1 MTDYRILV
9 TNDDGITAEG
19 IKALAKGLR
28 KLSDVKVTVVA
39 PERERSAT
47 SHSLTLHRPLRI
59 IKKDKDDYAVDG
71 TPTDSVMLGSSVVM
85 KKKPDLIVSGI
96 NRGGN
101 LGDDVHYSGTVSAAI
116 EGGIMGIPAIAIS
129 QLGQVDFDY
138 ETAVK
143 FAQKIVAVVK
153 RSALPPGIVL
163 NVNVPENCK
172 SLDFEICKTGKR
184 NYGEIYE
191 ERIDPRGRPYY
202 WIGGNLYEFQ
212 DIPDSDCNVVQAG
225 KISVTPLK
233 VNITEHNFIDSM
245 KAWKW

>member
-9 TNDDGITAEG
+9 TNDDGIEAEG

-28 KLSDVKVTVVA
+28 KLTDVKVTVTA

-59 IKKDKDDYAVDG
+59 IKKDKDDYAIDG
-71 TPTDSVMLGSSVVM
+71 TPTDSVMLGSSVIM
-85 KKKPDLIVSGI
+85 KKKVDLIVSGI

-116 EGGIMGIPAIAIS
+116 EGGIMGIPSIAIS
-129 QLGQVDFDY
+129 QLGRDKFNYD
-138 ETAVK
+138 TAVR
-143 FAQKIVAVVK
+143 FAQKLIGVV
-153 RSALPPGIVL
+153 RRNPLPPGIVL
-163 NVNVPENCK
+163 NINVPENCED
-172 SLDFEICKTGKR
+172 LDFEICKTGKR

-202 WIGGNLYEFQ
+202 WIGGNLFEFQ
-212 DIPDSDCNVVQAG
+212 NIPESDCNAIQRG

-233 VNITEHNFIDSM
+233 VNITDHNFIDSM